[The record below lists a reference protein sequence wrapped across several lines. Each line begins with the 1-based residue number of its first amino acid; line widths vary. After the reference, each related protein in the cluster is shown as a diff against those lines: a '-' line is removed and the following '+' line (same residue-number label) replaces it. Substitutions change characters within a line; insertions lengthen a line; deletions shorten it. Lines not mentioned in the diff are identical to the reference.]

1 VGKPEY
7 CGDECKDES
16 MTDLTNP
23 TWIKLKGLLFLA
35 IGIVTALLMLLEH
48 PTIKT
53 ALLLAVCVWAFCRF
67 YYFAFY
73 VIERYVDRQYR
84 FAGLWSFVR
93 YLFGNKKSTP
103 NITAHNEE

>member
-1 VGKPEY
+1 
-7 CGDECKDES
+7 

-35 IGIVTALLMLLEH
+35 IGIVTALLILLEH
-48 PTIKT
+48 RTIKT

-84 FAGLWSFVR
+84 FTGLWSLAR
-93 YLFGNKKSTP
+93 YLFGDKKSTP
-103 NITAHNEE
+103 NITDHSEE